1 MSRDGIHAAADREEV
16 RRVKTFTVATTAWI
30 TRGRRITYYSVEAE
44 YMGVVTEENSSNR
57 VLIFYNEEDEAIAA
71 FMDWDTAWLG
81 ETARILGTE
90 EEPDVEGT
98 GADLKD
104 IKEAEAQMAV
114 EGE

>member
-1 MSRDGIHAAADREEV
+1 VSCDGIDAAADREEV

-30 TRGRRITYYSVEAE
+30 TKGRRITYYSVEAE
-44 YMGVVTEENSSNR
+44 YMGVVTEETSSNR
-57 VLIFYNEEDEAIAA
+57 VLSFYNEEDELVAA
-71 FMDWDTAWLG
+71 FADWDTAWEG
-81 ETARILGTE
+81 QSARILGTE